1 MNSTSENTPSAAA
14 DQYMLLFSGPD
25 WDTGRTREETQRIMD
40 KVTAWF
46 EGLAKRGLVRGG
58 APLARAGKLV
68 SGKSRTVA
76 DGPFAESKEVVGG
89 YLILAVNSLDDATAI
104 ARECP
109 TLDYGISIEVRPML
123 DDCPIAKRLREQ
135 APLPAAA

>member
-1 MNSTSENTPSAAA
+1 MNSPTPIPPAPA
-14 DQYMLLFSGPD
+14 QYMLLFHGPD
-25 WDTGRTREETQRIMD
+25 WDTGRTPDETRRIMD

-46 EGLAKRGLVRGG
+46 DGLQQRGIVRGG

-89 YLILAVNSLDDATAI
+89 YLTVAVDSLDEATAI

-109 TLDYGISIEVRPML
+109 TLDYGISIEVRPVL
-123 DDCPIAKRLREQ
+123 DDCPISKRLREQ
-135 APLPAAA
+135 EALPVAA

>member
-1 MNSTSENTPSAAA
+1 MNSTSETTPAAT
-14 DQYMLLFSGPD
+14 QYMLLFSGPD

-40 KVTAWF
+40 NVSAWF
-46 EGLAKRGLVRGG
+46 EGLAKRGIVRGG
-58 APLARAGKLV
+58 APLARTGKRV

-89 YLILAVNSLDDATAI
+89 YLTVAVNSLEEATAI

-109 TLDYGISIEVRPML
+109 TLDYGISIDVRPVL
-123 DDCPIAKRLREQ
+123 EDCPIATRLREQ
-135 APLPAAA
+135 AVLPAAA

>member
-1 MNSTSENTPSAAA
+1 MNSTSENTPAAP
-14 DQYMLLFSGPD
+14 QYMLLFSGPD

-40 KVTAWF
+40 KVTSWF
-46 EGLAKRGLVRGG
+46 EGLAQRGIVRGG
-58 APLARAGKLV
+58 APLGRAGKLV

-89 YLILAVNSLDDATAI
+89 YLTIAVDSLAEATAI

-109 TLDYGISIEVRPML
+109 TLDYGISIEIRPVL
-123 DDCPIAKRLREQ
+123 DECPISKRLREQ
-135 APLPAAA
+135 AALPVAA